1 MVNEIKYNALSLDA
15 NKLLELRLI
24 LMIMLHIS
32 AIAIITFIWAI
43 SRIDNNNK
51 AKLFNNID

>member
-1 MVNEIKYNALSLDA
+1 
-15 NKLLELRLI
+15 
-24 LMIMLHIS
+24 MIMLHIS